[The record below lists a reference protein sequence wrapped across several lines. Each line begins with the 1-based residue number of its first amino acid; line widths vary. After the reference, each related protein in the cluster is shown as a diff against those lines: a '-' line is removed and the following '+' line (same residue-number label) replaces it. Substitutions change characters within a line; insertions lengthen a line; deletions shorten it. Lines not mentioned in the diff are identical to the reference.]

1 MFKFSEKYK
10 LRFDIS
16 AAIAAMLAAIVY
28 WYDFFENKIEWKWLG
43 GIVFGTMAV
52 IKVIDLVKNIKDRK
66 NLSRERGPGQ
76 NGIG

>member
-10 LRFDIS
+10 LPFDIS
-16 AAIAAMLAAIVY
+16 AAIAAILVAIVY
-28 WYDFFENKIEWKWLG
+28 WYDFFENNIEWKWLG

-52 IKVIDLVKNIKDRK
+52 IKIIDLVNDFKSRK
-66 NLSRERGPGQ
+66 NLSRGRGPGQ